1 VEKPAK
7 EREFSLGKA
16 PESEFRIEAR
26 RGVRRTHARIREE
39 RNGLRLHALGPVRLN
54 GQPVRDVL
62 LHDKDLLQLGQV
74 TLLRVHIPGT
84 GDAPIGFEPAGRSA
98 RPQPHDRV
106 SVIRISVGVLAFA
119 ILVASAALVVH
130 VTRPPEEG
138 ARRAELVFERQR
150 TDTHIDRMRDDMT
163 RKLGAVERSLAHM
176 DDGVDARIRRAVADN
191 PELRAARVAV
201 EELQDSQEAA
211 ERVIA
216 RCAPSVCVI
225 QGAYAFGREVDG
237 KWRFLR
243 EIDKSPE
250 VEDNVPLSLDGKGTV
265 FRIEYT
271 GTGFLV
277 DSKGLVLTN
286 RHIAQPWWKNDAAT
300 PIVSAGFKPRFL
312 YLRAYFPGRTR
323 PIVFDPDKSVPAEEA
338 DLAMLVGKPSDLVL
352 PEPLP
357 LARNDALPSGRAVV
371 LLGYPSGLSA
381 MLARADD
388 EVAQRLSEQEPFDPI
403 RILDELAAQ
412 GLVRP
417 LPTQGHVNDLVA
429 GKLLFDAASE
439 VGGSGAPVLDLEG
452 RVVAVNYGILKAFS
466 GANFGVPV
474 RYARPLLAQAKSR

>member
-1 VEKPAK
+1 MENPVK
-7 EREFSLGKA
+7 EREFRLGRA
-16 PESEFRIEAR
+16 PESEFRIEAARGIR
-26 RGVRRTHARIREE
+26 RHHATIREE
-39 RNGLRLHALGPVRLN
+39 SDGLRLHARGPVRLN
-54 GQPVRDVL
+54 GQPVRHVL
-62 LHDKDLLQLGQV
+62 LHDKDLLQLGHA
-74 TLLRVHIPGT
+74 TLLRIHMPGEK
-84 GDAPIGFEPAGRSA
+84 GNPIALEPAGRPA
-98 RPQPHDRV
+98 RARSDDRV
-106 SVIRISVGVLAFA
+106 SVARIAVGVIAFA
-119 ILVASAALVVH
+119 TLVASAALVVH

-150 TDTHIDRMRDDMT
+150 TDTHIDRVREDIT

-176 DDGVDARIRRAVADN
+176 DSGVDARIRRAVADN

-201 EELQDSQEAA
+201 EELKDSREAA

-237 KWRFLR
+237 EWRYLR
-243 EIDKSPE
+243 EIDKQAE
-250 VEDNVPLSLDGKGTV
+250 VDDNVPLSLDGKGEV

-277 DSKGLVLTN
+277 DAGGLVLTN
-286 RHIAQPWWKNDAAT
+286 RHIAQPWWKNEAAT
-300 PIVSAGFKPRFL
+300 PIVSAGFEPRFL

-323 PIVFDPDKSVPAEEA
+323 PIVFDPQKSVPADDA
-338 DLAMLVGKPSDLVL
+338 DLAVLAGSAEGLVL
-352 PEPLP
+352 PDPLP
-357 LARNDALPSGRAVV
+357 LARHDALPGGRPVV
-371 LLGYPSGLSA
+371 LLGYPTGLSA
-381 MLARADD
+381 LLARAND
-388 EVAQRLSEQEPFDPI
+388 EEAKRLSEQEPFDPI
-403 RILDELAAQ
+403 RILDALAAQ

-429 GKLLFDAASE
+429 GKLLFDAPSE

-474 RYARPLLAQAKSR
+474 RFARPLLERARKR